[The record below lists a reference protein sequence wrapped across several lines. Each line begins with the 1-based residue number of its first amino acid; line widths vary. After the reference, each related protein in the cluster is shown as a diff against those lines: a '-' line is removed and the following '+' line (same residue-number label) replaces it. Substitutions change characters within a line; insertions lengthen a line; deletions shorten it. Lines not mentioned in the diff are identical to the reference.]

1 MAKVM
6 FVHLHGGIDRASMMN
21 LFKQMITAKGAALK
35 ALGSSKN
42 LPMSSQIRAEWDKVS
57 DQVLKTMM

>member
-1 MAKVM
+1 MTKLA

-21 LFKQMITAKGAALK
+21 LFKQMITAKGATLK

-42 LPMSSQIRAEWDKVS
+42 LSMSNQIRAEWDKIS
-57 DQVLKTMM
+57 D